1 MKEGKRLVTG
11 TQKGEILTWNMQN
24 LSSTTNT
31 VHRERVQAIALSK
44 YDKFLVSGGK
54 EGTIIYSD
62 GKMVQQNQFKGH
74 QNCITDICFSESSLK
89 FVSCSDDGQAKVFD
103 FASSKEEVVF
113 KDHRSNVKSCDW
125 HPTKSLIITG
135 SKDQHVKIWDSRAS
149 SESARGFQ
157 AHNNTVN

>member
-62 GKMVQQNQFKGH
+62 GKMV
-74 QNCITDICFSESSLK
+74 
-89 FVSCSDDGQAKVFD
+89 
-103 FASSKEEVVF
+103 
-113 KDHRSNVKSCDW
+113 
-125 HPTKSLIITG
+125 
-135 SKDQHVKIWDSRAS
+135 
-149 SESARGFQ
+149 
-157 AHNNTVN
+157 